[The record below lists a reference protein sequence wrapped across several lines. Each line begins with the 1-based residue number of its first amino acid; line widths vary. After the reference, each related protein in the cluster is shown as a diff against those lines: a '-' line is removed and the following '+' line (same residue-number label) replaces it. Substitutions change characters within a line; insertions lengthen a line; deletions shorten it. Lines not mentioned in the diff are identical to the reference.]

1 MKLYL
6 CTNMADGPGWDQTR
20 AMVVR
25 AESYGAA
32 RRLVMV
38 HARVRGGSSAW
49 KVARIREEGTESV
62 ILEDFIAG

>member
-1 MKLYL
+1 MS
-6 CTNMADGPGWDQTR
+6 AGPGWDQTR

-32 RRLVMV
+32 RRLATKRAHGRSLAM
-38 HARVRGGSSAW
+38 W
-49 KVARIREEGTESV
+49 KVARLREDGTESV